1 MKKNTKILASIL
13 IATLLLSGCSSN
25 SSSNSS
31 TAVTAETEAPK
42 TGNVFLDT
50 EVKTV
55 STKIGAGYGTRAY
68 IIIDKE
74 TAKTASQEDFAEFL
88 KQRVDGKDYNWFT
101 IDFGDGTGI
110 TLTGCQWE
118 IAFYGKLDDEGR
130 ISGERYGYIKTVGAE
145 KYLVEYTEEYFN
157 YNS

>member
-1 MKKNTKILASIL
+1 MKKNAKILASIL

-42 TGNVFLDT
+42 TGNVFLDA

-55 STKIGAGYGTRAY
+55 STKIGTSYGTRAY
-68 IIIDKE
+68 IVIDKE
-74 TAKTASQEDFAEFL
+74 TAKTASQEEFAEFL
-88 KQRVDGKDYNWFT
+88 EMRVDGKDYNWFT

-110 TLTGCQWE
+110 VFSGCIWKTGIYCKLE
-118 IAFYGKLDDEGR
+118 SEGMCGKS
-130 ISGERYGYIKTVGAE
+130 IGYLKVVDQE
-145 KYLVEYTEEYFN
+145 KHLVEYQPKQ
-157 YNS
+157 